1 MAFPVI
7 VKILAIL
14 WLTVDLFSFVFTES
28 FHFHTVY
35 DIRLKFVNF
44 QAQQLN
50 HFCCVLPLKVH
61 PIETLIPHT
70 VYIKCEPLNSD
81 EVGRLWQRRFIL
93 FADSQ
98 MNVFACV

>member
-44 QAQQLN
+44 QA
-50 HFCCVLPLKVH
+50 
-61 PIETLIPHT
+61 
-70 VYIKCEPLNSD
+70 
-81 EVGRLWQRRFIL
+81 
-93 FADSQ
+93 
-98 MNVFACV
+98 